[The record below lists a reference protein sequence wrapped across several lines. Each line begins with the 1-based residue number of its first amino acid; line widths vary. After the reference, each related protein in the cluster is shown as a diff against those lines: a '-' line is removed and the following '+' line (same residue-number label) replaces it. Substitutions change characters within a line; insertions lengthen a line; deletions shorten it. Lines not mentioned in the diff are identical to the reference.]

1 MRLYTRVIEKENHMF
16 KIGPDK
22 AIIKTLKQQNTLD
35 PIDLNMISKGRHA
48 LTKSNVEMI
57 KLNVYN

>member
-1 MRLYTRVIEKENHMF
+1 MRLYTRVIEKEKHMF

-35 PIDLNMISKGRHA
+35 NIP
-48 LTKSNVEMI
+48 LT
-57 KLNVYN
+57 